1 MSQRLPSRVLLPVRI
16 LSRSFRRMLLAGCK
30 TPSNRTSSPSSYIRH
45 VMSSAPAEASLFNSK
60 NARRNASTVTWWRSA
75 VRRSRGSRC
84 TNCRIRSAACDAL
97 PRHCVR
103 RALWHRWSRPVPCRT
118 ACLGRG
124 RRGPADGAT
133 TRAREGD
140 QDAQGDAVVLAE
152 TPWAAEA
159 RREAASGGARSLRR
173 RNRADDAEQGATG
186 AQPTVL
192 GHGWVVI
199 TFDELPEQLGGVLEA
214 AGCRFTDE
222 SDTEVPLHLFIS
234 TIATILRLSSKRWAV
249 SHSRFGTAAHHGG
262 LLARDGFGRKPPS
275 CSDTRST
282 LRFASESEGASDRWW
297 HRPCSRRR
305 LVLLGR

>member
-222 SDTEVPLHLFIS
+222 SDTEVPLHLYNRHDPAIVEQTLGSFALAI
-234 TIATILRLSSKRWAV
+234 WD
-249 SHSRFGTAAHHGG
+249 GG
-262 LLARDGFGRKPPS
+262 PPRRVAR
-275 CSDTRST
+275 
-282 LRFASESEGASDRWW
+282 
-297 HRPCSRRR
+297 SRRLR
-305 LVLLGR
+305 QKAAVLLGHPQHATVRLRE

>member
-173 RNRADDAEQGATG
+173 RRFAARNEASVHGLSHVPGRLRRAAARGGFSAVGEHMAK
-186 AQPTVL
+186 L
-192 GHGWVVI
+192 GLRGPHG
-199 TFDELPEQLGGVLEA
+199 PPEA
-214 AGCRFTDE
+214 AIRVDF
-222 SDTEVPLHLFIS
+222 SPLRASCPTSYAAIS
-234 TIATILRLSSKRWAV
+234 TCRRLTLSARHTK
-249 SHSRFGTAAHHGG
+249 SHSPRTFASPRR
-262 LLARDGFGRKPPS
+262 LKRRKP
-275 CSDTRST
+275 ST
-282 LRFASESEGASDRWW
+282 CLIQ
-297 HRPCSRRR
+297 P
-305 LVLLGR
+305 